1 MHMLVHSAGHCIRI
15 QLLSWCVWSVEKN
28 LLLINVLPFSETKQK
43 CAVCVLLYTVHRGVA
58 LFLQVSE
65 GDFVVAEQEDLL
77 QMLQ

>member
-1 MHMLVHSAGHCIRI
+1 MCG
-15 QLLSWCVWSVEKN
+15 LLKQN
-28 LLLINVLPFSETKQK
+28 LLLINVLPFGETKQK
-43 CAVCVLLYTVHRGVA
+43 CAVCMLLYTVVSA